1 MADGEHRW
9 PDALL
14 QEVFEALRQAG
25 VQLTL
30 DQYAL
35 LRQAV
40 QTGYG
45 LGGWDDLKQICR
57 LLWVKPS
64 QSYDSEVFDRAFEAY
79 VQQQQNAPLTTAQAS
94 ESASSLE
101 HSEPQEPAPET
112 THRRLPQVPPGR
124 ATAQTSDEARD
135 VPTAVKTQ
143 AQEFKAPLRHRFK
156 LRPERLPLK
165 PSSVQAHWHALRR
178 PLPISHDYELDLNAT
193 VDQILQDGVFSTVVL
208 RPVLARRAELLLLID
223 DTSAM
228 VPFRPALQPLIKGIE
243 ENQITPAHIYRFT
256 RFPDDYLYDWRHSTR
271 AVPISKV
278 LERAHQNCTIALIWS
293 DGGAATSTM
302 DEIVVAYLYRFLQ
315 QLAVNVRSLFWLN
328 PLPPARW
335 TYTNAQ
341 DLATILNGRMLHLER
356 AVWRELTR
364 QNLLQQ
370 KVYLKPYLAAALA
383 EQEAQW

>member
-1 MADGEHRW
+1 MADGEQRW

-25 VQLTL
+25 LQLTL

-64 QSYDSEVFDRAFEAY
+64 QNYDSEIFNQAFEAY
-79 VQQQQNAPLTTAQAS
+79 VQQQRNAPLTTAQAS
-94 ESASSLE
+94 EATSTPE
-101 HSEPQEPAPET
+101 HSGLQEPAPET
-112 THRRLPQVPPGR
+112 TPRRLPQVPPGR
-124 ATAQTSDEARD
+124 ATAETSDGLGQ
-135 VPTAVKTQ
+135 VPTAFRTQERDIKTTPRQ
-143 AQEFKAPLRHRFK
+143 RFK
-156 LRPERLPLK
+156 LRPERLPLR
-165 PSSVQAHWHALRR
+165 PTSVQSLWHTLRQ
-178 PLPISHDYELDLNAT
+178 PLPTSHDYELDLNAT

-223 DTSAM
+223 DANAM
-228 VPFRPALQPLIKGIE
+228 VPYRPALQPLIKGIE
-243 ENQITPAHIYRFT
+243 EKQITPAQIYRFT

-278 LERAHQNCTIALIWS
+278 LERAHQNRTIALIWS

-328 PLPPARW
+328 PLPPTRW

-356 AVWRELTR
+356 DIWRELAR

-370 KVYLKPYLAAALA
+370 QVYLKPYLAAAMV